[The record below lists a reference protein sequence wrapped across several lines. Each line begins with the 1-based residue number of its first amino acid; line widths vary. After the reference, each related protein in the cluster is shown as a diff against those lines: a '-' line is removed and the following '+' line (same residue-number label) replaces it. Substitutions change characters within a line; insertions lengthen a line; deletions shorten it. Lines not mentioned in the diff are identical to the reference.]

1 MGPSSF
7 GLYCT
12 LEIIY
17 SLIAVGLLL
26 QSLANISESRG
37 EDSIWFLAII
47 PVVVTHASLLMFN
60 GVRKEVSAKV
70 VNFMLV
76 IAYGSYILWPFSVGA
91 QYSAIPWSWLFGIY
105 AMLVPVFEEESR
117 DSITHSLALP
127 VLLVASSF
135 AAHHMTGAP
144 LNTVE
149 LSIRVCYL
157 GFSCV
162 LVAGLARFALKAVRE
177 SDKTYYETL
186 SAQLLLNRSRDYSK
200 ELQNFDKLVHDNVMA
215 ALLDASRNPGDLPQ
229 RTRLLARRAI
239 GVLEEEGLKSQP
251 QRPITFQALTEQ
263 IAEGVEPWNQR
274 LRFISDSIDKHPVA
288 SPESTLPYATARAF
302 THAVTEAVSNSARHS
317 GTRTT
322 QISIRTEMRRPYNST
337 RADEE
342 RPYILCTVSDHGQ
355 GFSMKDI
362 DFRRLG
368 VRVSMIR
375 SMEEVGGKV
384 TITSAPEKGTTVV
397 VQWPHEEPNAG

>member
-12 LEIIY
+12 LEVLY
-17 SLIAVGLLL
+17 AVIAICLLF
-26 QSLANISESRG
+26 QSLANISEGRG
-37 EDSIWFLAII
+37 GDSFWYLMLI
-47 PVVVTHASLLMFN
+47 PLLVVHSALLMFN

-70 VNFMLV
+70 VSFMLFF
-76 IAYGSYILWPFSVGA
+76 AYGAYLLWPFSAGA
-91 QYSAIPWSWLFGIY
+91 QYTAIPWSWLFGIY
-105 AMLVPVFEEESR
+105 AMLVAVFSESPR
-117 DSITHSLALP
+117 NGIIHSVIFPL
-127 VLLVASSF
+127 LLVISSYT
-135 AAHHMTGAP
+135 AHFITGAP
-144 LNTVE
+144 LNVTE
-149 LSIRVCYL
+149 LGIRVAFL
-157 GFSCV
+157 GFCCA
-162 LVAGLARFALKAVRE
+162 LLAGLARFALNAVRE

-186 SAQLLLNRSRDYSK
+186 SAQLLLNRSRDYAK
-200 ELQNFDKLVHDNVMA
+200 ELQEFDKLVHDNVMA
-215 ALLDASRNPGDLPQ
+215 ALLDASRNPGELPQ

-239 GVLEEEGLKSQP
+239 GVLEEETLKSQP
-251 QRPITFQALTEQ
+251 QRPITFQALTEH

-274 LRFISDSIDKHPVA
+274 LRFVSDTSEKHPLA
-288 SPESTLPYATARAF
+288 SPESTLPYTAARAF

-322 QISIRTEMRRPYNST
+322 QISVRTEMRRPYNST
-337 RADEE
+337 RADEV
-342 RPYILCTVSDHGQ
+342 RPYILCTVSDKGQ
-355 GFSMKDI
+355 GFSMNDL

-375 SMEEVGGKV
+375 SMEEAGGLV

>member
-17 SLIAVGLLL
+17 SLVAVGLLC
-26 QSLANISESRG
+26 QSLANVSETRG
-37 EDSIWFLAII
+37 GDSYWFLAIFPLLTI
-47 PVVVTHASLLMFN
+47 HAALLTFN
-60 GVRKEVSAKV
+60 GIRKEVSAKV
-70 VNFMLV
+70 VSLMLF
-76 IAYGSYILWPFSVGA
+76 IGYGSYVLWPFSAGA
-91 QYSAIPWSWLFGIY
+91 EHSAIPWSWLFGIY
-105 AMLVPVFEEESR
+105 AMLVPVFEESPR
-117 DSITHSLALP
+117 ASILHCLVSPA
-127 VLLVASSF
+127 LLVASSM
-135 AAHHMTGAP
+135 AAHLLTGAP
-144 LNTVE
+144 LNGVDLT
-149 LSIRVCYL
+149 IRVAYL
-157 GFSCV
+157 LFCCA
-162 LVAGLARFALKAVRE
+162 LLAGLARFALNAVRE

-200 ELQNFDKLVHDNVMA
+200 ELQDFDKLVHDNVMA
-215 ALLDASRNPGDLPQ
+215 ALLDASRNPGELPQ

-239 GVLEEEGLKSQP
+239 AVLEEEALKSQP

-274 LRFISDSIDKHPVA
+274 LRFVSDSVEKHPLA
-288 SPESTLPYATARAF
+288 SPDSTLPYTAARAF

-322 QISIRTEMRRPYNST
+322 QISIRTEMRRPFNST
-337 RADEE
+337 RSDEV
-342 RPYILCTVSDHGQ
+342 RPYILCTISDRGQ
-355 GFSMKDI
+355 GFSVSDI

-375 SMEEVGGKV
+375 SMEEAGGRV
-384 TITSAPEKGTTVV
+384 TISSAPEKGTRVV